1 MRTLWYCCR
10 GTQGWFEPLLPADS
24 ELHWRRAEWD
34 PERARLL
41 VVVAAWYE
49 PSVRAPWLRALLALG
64 IGLVDVSC
72 RDEAP
77 AEESLPAP
85 VEEKPPAAMR
95 VAPSM
100 FERIEICPKRLA
112 DIETVDRVIP
122 AGCGPLRVDPSY
134 RLDAGSLT
142 IKPGAILEFEV
153 GAELALG
160 FAGTTKVVIQGRP
173 ESPVIL
179 RPAPRAIA
187 AGEEPNDKLEAPRW
201 PGIRLY
207 KGAVHALLE
216 NIEIERVGDPDRGAL
231 YIESHGASV
240 KNVLF
245 RDVAGLAVYVNSKGG
260 LHRFS
265 KNRIQGLVG
274 PTSMFLPAASMRALT
289 ADNEIPSES
298 SIRLLGDHLYD
309 EHLWAN
315 PGVPV
320 IIGGRIEVAGSEDVS
335 AKLTLS
341 PGVKLHFDD
350 DGYINVGYYDP
361 GVLIAEGTPAAPI
374 LLTAHE
380 DHQAGAWRGINL
392 YKHAS
397 ASFAHVVF
405 ENGARYV
412 DRGVLYANSK
422 AELGLRDVLFRDNRS
437 GVVLYRDQIRLR
449 EFRSVRFEG
458 TPRPL
463 KVHPQVFGELGTG
476 NDFGGGRVLIDDGV
490 IGRDTTWRDPGVV
503 VELRHPISVEDAT
516 FMLTPGLQIEVGD
529 GFGLEVG
536 DEARLRILGAPE
548 RPVTIVGINDRRGT
562 WDSIHL
568 KGVSEGA
575 GHEIRGLRMR
585 NAGGDAAI
593 VIHAGVRAAIEGVS
607 CEACFSPTLTW
618 QCGAVVDVE
627 AVEASA
633 GTPGA
638 IRRPECMGSEQLA
651 VDDAG

>member
-1 MRTLWYCCR
+1 M
-10 GTQGWFEPLLPADS
+10 
-24 ELHWRRAEWD
+24 
-34 PERARLL
+34 L

-49 PSVRAPWLRALLALG
+49 PNVRTSWLRALLVLG
-64 IGLVDVSC
+64 IGLVDASC
-72 RDEAP
+72 GDDAP
-77 AEESLPAP
+77 AEESPPPP
-85 VEEKPPAAMR
+85 VEERPSPVMR
-95 VAPSM
+95 VAPSK
-100 FERIEICPKRLA
+100 FARVEICPKRLA
-112 DIETVDRVIP
+112 GIETIDRVIP
-122 AGCGPLRVDPSY
+122 AGCGPLRVDRSY

-142 IKPGAILEFEV
+142 IKPGAILDFEV

-160 FAGTTKVVIQGRP
+160 FAGTTKVVIQGS
-173 ESPVIL
+173 ELSPVIL
-179 RPAPRAIA
+179 RPAPPDG
-187 AGEEPNDKLEAPRW
+187 GESDENGDDFEGPRW

-216 NIEIERVGDPDRGAL
+216 NVVIERVGDPDRGAL

-240 KNVLF
+240 SNVLF

-260 LHRFS
+260 LHHFA
-265 KNRIQGLVG
+265 KNRIEGLVG

-320 IIGGRIEVAGSEDVS
+320 IIGGRIEVAGSQETS
-335 AKLTLS
+335 AKLTFS
-341 PGVKLHFDD
+341 PGIELHFDH

-361 GVLIAEGTPAAPI
+361 GVMIAEGTPEAPI
-374 LLTAHE
+374 LFTAYEHHE
-380 DHQAGAWRGINL
+380 AGAWRGINL

-397 ASFAHVVF
+397 ASFANVVF

-422 AELGLRDVLFRDNRS
+422 AKLGLRDVLFRDNRS
-437 GVVLYRDQIRLR
+437 GIVLYHDQIQLQ
-449 EFRSVRFEG
+449 EFRGVRFEG

-463 KVHPQVFGELGTG
+463 KVHPQIFGGLGEG
-476 NDFGGGRVLIDDGV
+476 NDFGGDRVLIDDGV
-490 IGRDTTWRDPGVV
+490 INRDTTWRDPGVV
-503 VELRHPISVEDAT
+503 VELRHPIAVEDAT
-516 FMLTPGLQIEVGD
+516 FTLMAGLKIEVWD
-529 GFGLEVG
+529 GFGLDVRE
-536 DEARLRILGAPE
+536 EARLRILGTRE
-548 RPVTIVGINDRRGT
+548 HLVTLAGINDRRGT

-568 KGVSEGA
+568 RSAEAGVA
-575 GHEIRGLRMR
+575 HELRGLQMR

-593 VIHAGVRAAIEGVS
+593 VIHAGVRAAVEGVS

-627 AVEASA
+627 GVEASA

-638 IRRPECMGSEQLA
+638 IARPQCTGLELPPTEETN
-651 VDDAG
+651 